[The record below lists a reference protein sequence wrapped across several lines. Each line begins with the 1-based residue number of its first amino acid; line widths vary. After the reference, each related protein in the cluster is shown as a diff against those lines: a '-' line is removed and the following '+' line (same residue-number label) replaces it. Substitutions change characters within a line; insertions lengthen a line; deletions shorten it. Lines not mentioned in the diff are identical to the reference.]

1 MRLDLVLK
9 VSGLIKRRTVA
20 KTIVENGRV
29 LINGKVAKPSSEVKD
44 GDVLTLSLGPRR
56 LVVKITYELRYKK
69 EFPVY
74 EEISSEKV
82 KSDA

>member
-9 VSGLIKRRTVA
+9 VTGLIKRRTVA
-20 KTIVENGRV
+20 KTITENGKV
-29 LINGKVAKPSSEVKD
+29 LVNEKVAKPSTEVRD
-44 GDVLTLSLGPRR
+44 GDVLTLLLGPRKI
-56 LVVKITYELRYKK
+56 VVKITYELRYKK

-74 EEISSEKV
+74 EQISSEKV

>member
-20 KTIVENGRV
+20 KAITESGKV
-29 LINGKVAKPSSEVKD
+29 LVNGKVAKPSTEVKD
-44 GDVLTLSLGPRR
+44 GDVLTLSLGPRK

-69 EFPVY
+69 EYPIY